1 MKKIIWLGFMLLCL
15 SPLFAQSGRIQS
27 LLGTVEIKA
36 AGESDWKPA
45 EEGAVLEKDTF
56 ISTGFKSA
64 AVIALGNST
73 VTVRPLTRLSLEEI
87 ISRENEE
94 TVLLNL
100 RSGRIRSDV
109 KPPAGGK
116 VDFTVRS
123 PTATASVRGT
133 VFEFDTL
140 NIRVSEG
147 IVFLAP
153 ERGGNSAQVN
163 AGQSGYVDVSS
174 GEVKPPS
181 TVNAEERSLPAV
193 AGRTP
198 PAVGTAAAVED
209 PGVRGQSSGGAAK
222 GFAEIII
229 NPVQEQ
235 P

>member
-27 LLGTVEIKA
+27 LSGTVEIKA
-36 AGESDWKPA
+36 PGQSNWKPA
-45 EEGAVLEKDTF
+45 EEGAALEKDTF
-56 ISTGFKSA
+56 ISTGFKST

-87 ISRENEE
+87 VSKENEE

-109 KPPAGGK
+109 NPPSGGT
-116 VDFTVRS
+116 VDFTIRS

-140 NIRVSEG
+140 NVRVAQG
-147 IVFLAP
+147 TVLLAP
-153 ERGGNSAQVN
+153 GRGGNPAQVN
-163 AGQSGYVDVSS
+163 AGQSGYVDASS

-181 TVNAEERSLPAV
+181 TVNAEDRTPPAV

-198 PAVGTAAAVED
+198 PAVGTAATGED
-209 PGVRGQSSGGAAK
+209 PGIRGRSSGGAAK